1 MSAFCTGTFSGTDT
15 ELMQTTPGILTV
27 AGYSSAARDTN
38 GNLTAAAVTSIL
50 TASAMPVQ
58 PPVSSLDASGLAT
71 FKAQEAAFMQS
82 IKTEYCYYYTRYAYA
97 LDRLFTELQQT
108 TANQTTVNN
117 YLDKSKSLNRKLND
131 LTLIVSVLANRR
143 NQDASGNT
151 AAVNALNQQI
161 GAYESQL
168 NAQRDVLNREN
179 GSTQLYKEMMRYT
192 EEKARATNNMLSMYT
207 FLNIFAVGML
217 FYVARSM

>member
-1 MSAFCTGTFSGTDT
+1 
-15 ELMQTTPGILTV
+15 MQTTPGILTV